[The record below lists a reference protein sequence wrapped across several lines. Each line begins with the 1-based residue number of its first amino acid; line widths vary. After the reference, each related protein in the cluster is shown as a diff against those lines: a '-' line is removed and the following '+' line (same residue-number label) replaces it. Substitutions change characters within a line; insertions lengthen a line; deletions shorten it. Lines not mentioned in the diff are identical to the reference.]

1 MLGDNDRPYCCS
13 RIGESNWGCHH
24 ALEARSKRRGHRC
37 LIVSSVSESWSLPAS
52 SQSATWKDWSE
63 CGRPKL
69 ASCLSIPVN
78 NLTSAWS
85 TAPLPPSLPKFVLWL
100 SDSVTLVIIM
110 LVGNREQKRGC
121 CFSLASSEDTDA
133 HANCRKESSNQVVL
147 SHSPL
152 AFKTIT
158 KVSLLI
164 QLKHFGFRWNNCIP

>member
-24 ALEARSKRRGHRC
+24 ALEARSKSRGHRC
-37 LIVSSVSESWSLPAS
+37 LIVSSASESWSLPGS
-52 SQSATWKDWSE
+52 GPDWSE
-63 CGRPKL
+63 FGRPKL
-69 ASCLSIPVN
+69 ASWSIPVN

-85 TAPLPPSLPKFVLWL
+85 TALPPSLPRFVLWL
-100 SDSVTLVIIM
+100 SESVTLVIIM

-164 QLKHFGFRWNNCIP
+164 QLKHFGFKWNNCLLSKSRL